1 MTFYDREVLDAIRYI
16 GKELRETKKELA
28 EIKKV
33 LQAEK
38 APAEIVISKEGCV
51 VKSKEIMPDL
61 EKNYEAN
68 EEAEE

>member
-1 MTFYDREVLDAIRYI
+1 MTFYDRELLDAIRYI

-38 APAEIVISKEGCV
+38 APTEIVIST
-51 VKSKEIMPDL
+51 EIMTDL